1 MSNETRLK
9 KSDIILIALALII
22 AVAVFLT
29 IRLGR
34 TDGGYAVVIQD
45 GSEIAAYPLNRDMS
59 VDIASPDGE
68 GFNRLVISGGYASV
82 SSASCPDKVCINQGR
97 IKYNGE
103 TIVCLPNKLVIMIT
117 SDEQPQTDIIS

>member
-29 IRLGR
+29 IRLSR

-82 SSASCPDKVCINQGR
+82 SSASCPDKVCINHGR